1 MGNLLTK
8 EEEPSDQEIV
18 HRTSYSEISSEPP
31 DDIKN
36 GPVTIQAV
44 QISSTKSETV
54 DARMNGSVQDNV
66 AVSSL
71 KTMEISSISEAPGN
85 NLGKE
90 AKVAP
95 PAAKSRFAFS
105 FSRPVPGRTEELA
118 TNASVASAPLD
129 VSSEAAPVNKATSET
144 VDLPAAAVPE
154 EASDKTLS
162 EASLTEIE
170 LSEPVPSAA
179 EDAASSKPKELTFFD
194 RLFKLEKGKDKTQTQ
209 AQSQGQVKAE
219 NPVESIAVEE
229 TSGLQSA
236 PENAL
241 PGKDV
246 EREETPVLHNSPGGA
261 SLASE
266 DLAQEEVKPENV
278 RTAAGTD
285 YNNSIMSFLKTLVS
299 PSKAD
304 SKSESEDKATQA
316 GKTQGGQ
323 MAEKT
328 TTDSH
333 AKGTKKKKTDSPRLG
348 HSTFSKLFR
357 HKSKKDAQ
365 QTANTK
371 STELAVTTDNVKPE
385 ASIPS
390 SQETLATKQSTKAPE
405 PPVQQQA
412 PPAPAVIINEIPK
425 EVTKER
431 SASTPTPLSKFFWK
445 KTPTDDIEV
454 INTERVEVSPEASTR
469 DETRSLEA
477 TETRSKG
484 EEKPSKTNLRKFFK
498 LSVRGDA
505 GATPS
510 EEVNG
515 PAPDQQ
521 TLDFPDRPFAQA
533 ESREAAGARSKESST
548 ETLNKAKGSK
558 QDVREQQE
566 PREQERAETDSLQN
580 GGDTAKE
587 NTPKRIEKR
596 QSFGGFFKG
605 LSPKRMSDAEVQTD
619 PVSFVSAAPVKPK

>member
-1 MGNLLTK
+1 MGNTLTK
-8 EEEPSDQEIV
+8 EEEPSDQEII
-18 HRTSYSEISSEPP
+18 HRTSYAEISSEPP
-31 DDIKN
+31 DNIKN
-36 GPVTIQAV
+36 GPITTETL
-44 QISSTKSETV
+44 QISLTKGETV
-54 DARMNGSVQDNV
+54 DARANGVQDNV
-66 AVSSL
+66 AVSSP
-71 KTMEISSISEAPGN
+71 KTMEIIPVSEAPGN

-95 PAAKSRFAFS
+95 PAAKSRFAFA
-105 FSRPVPGRTEELA
+105 FARPVPGRTEELT
-118 TNASVASAPLD
+118 TNASVALAPPDATSAAVP
-129 VSSEAAPVNKATSET
+129 ANKATREV

-154 EASDKTLS
+154 GAADKTLS

-170 LSEPVPSAA
+170 LSEPASSQ
-179 EDAASSKPKELTFFD
+179 EENAASSKPKELTFFD
-194 RLFKLEKGKDKTQTQ
+194 RLFRLEKGKDKNHTQ
-209 AQSQGQVKAE
+209 AQSQEQGKAE
-219 NPVESIAVEE
+219 DPGVSITAEE
-229 TSGLQSA
+229 TSGLQSV
-236 PENAL
+236 PDNAL

-246 EREETPVLHNSPGGA
+246 EGEDPPVHQDSPGVTRSA
-261 SLASE
+261 PE
-266 DLAQEEVKPENV
+266 DFAEEEVKPENA

-285 YNNSIMSFLKTLVS
+285 YNSVMSFFKTLVS

-304 SKSESEDKATQA
+304 SKSESEDK
-316 GKTQGGQ
+316 
-323 MAEKT
+323 
-328 TTDSH
+328 
-333 AKGTKKKKTDSPRLG
+333 
-348 HSTFSKLFR
+348 
-357 HKSKKDAQ
+357 SKKDAQ

-371 STELAVTTDNVKPE
+371 SAEQAVATDTVKPE
-385 ASIPS
+385 VSIPP
-390 SQETLATKQSTKAPE
+390 SQETPATKPSTKAPE

-412 PPAPAVIINEIPK
+412 PPAPAVIPNEMPK

-454 INTERVEVSPEASTR
+454 LTTERVEVSPEAPAR
-469 DETRSLEA
+469 DEKSRSLEA
-477 TETRSKG
+477 AETRSKG

-498 LSVRGDA
+498 LSGRDDA
-505 GATPS
+505 GVSPS

-548 ETLNKAKGSK
+548 EALNQPKGSK

-580 GGDTAKE
+580 GGDTTKE
-587 NTPKRIEKR
+587 STPKKIEKR

-619 PVSFVSAAPVKPK
+619 PVSFAPVPVKPKS

>member
-1 MGNLLTK
+1 MGNTLTK
-8 EEEPSDQEIV
+8 EEEPSDQEII
-18 HRTSYSEISSEPP
+18 HRTSYAEISSEPP
-31 DDIKN
+31 DNIKN
-36 GPVTIQAV
+36 GPITTETL
-44 QISSTKSETV
+44 QISLTKGETV
-54 DARMNGSVQDNV
+54 DARANGVQDNV
-66 AVSSL
+66 AVSSP
-71 KTMEISSISEAPGN
+71 KTMEIIPVSEAPGN

-95 PAAKSRFAFS
+95 PAAKSRFAFA
-105 FSRPVPGRTEELA
+105 FARPVPGRTEELT
-118 TNASVASAPLD
+118 TNASVALAPPDATSAAVP
-129 VSSEAAPVNKATSET
+129 ANKATREV

-154 EASDKTLS
+154 GAADKTLS

-170 LSEPVPSAA
+170 LSEPASSQ
-179 EDAASSKPKELTFFD
+179 EENAASSKPKELTFFD
-194 RLFKLEKGKDKTQTQ
+194 RLFRLEKGKDKNHTQ
-209 AQSQGQVKAE
+209 AQSQEQGKAE
-219 NPVESIAVEE
+219 DPGVSITAEE
-229 TSGLQSA
+229 TSGLQSV
-236 PENAL
+236 PDNAL

-246 EREETPVLHNSPGGA
+246 EGEDPPVHQDSPGVTRSA
-261 SLASE
+261 PE
-266 DLAQEEVKPENV
+266 DFAEEEVKPENA

-285 YNNSIMSFLKTLVS
+285 YNSVMSFFKTLVS

-316 GKTQGGQ
+316 DKTQGGQ
-323 MAEKT
+323 LAEKT
-328 TTDSH
+328 TADSH

-371 STELAVTTDNVKPE
+371 SAEQAVATDTVKPE
-385 ASIPS
+385 VSIPP
-390 SQETLATKQSTKAPE
+390 SQETPATKPSTKAPE

-412 PPAPAVIINEIPK
+412 PPAPAVIPNEMPK

-454 INTERVEVSPEASTR
+454 LTTERVEVSPEAPAR
-469 DETRSLEA
+469 DEKSRSLEA
-477 TETRSKG
+477 AETRSKG

-498 LSVRGDA
+498 L
-505 GATPS
+505 
-510 EEVNG
+510 
-515 PAPDQQ
+515 

-548 ETLNKAKGSK
+548 EALNQPKGSK

-580 GGDTAKE
+580 GGDTTKE
-587 NTPKRIEKR
+587 STPKKIEKR

-619 PVSFVSAAPVKPK
+619 PVSFAPVPVKPKS